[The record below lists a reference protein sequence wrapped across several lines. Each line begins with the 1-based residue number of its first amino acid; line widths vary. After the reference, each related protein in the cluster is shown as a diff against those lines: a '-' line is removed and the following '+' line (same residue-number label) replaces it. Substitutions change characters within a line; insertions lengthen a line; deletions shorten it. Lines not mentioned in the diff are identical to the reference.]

1 MSVCATVNK
10 NEVNKLQEI
19 PDFVKLGSRS
29 KAGVVILR
37 GRNKKAVLISI
48 FSNQYFWA
56 YISTENS
63 SQSV

>member
-1 MSVCATVNK
+1 MS
-10 NEVNKLQEI
+10 I
-19 PDFVKLGSRS
+19 IDY
-29 KAGVVILR
+29 R